1 MTAEQPVAPS
11 DAYRATG
18 RTTLRRHPE
27 RGNYDRDVVHAIL
40 DEALV
45 GHLGVTTPEG
55 PRVLPTAIVRVDETV
70 YVHGSLANRTFRE
83 AAGTSVC
90 LTVTLLDGLVLA
102 RSAFHHSVN
111 YRSVMIY
118 GEPSVVTDPIEK
130 RAVLD
135 ALVER
140 SATGRSALVRPPS
153 DTELRTTAVLAL
165 PLLEVSAKVRTGGP
179 IDDEADLD
187 WPVWAGVV
195 PVRLAV
201 EEAIEDTPPA
211 R

>member
-1 MTAEQPVAPS
+1 MRAEDHVATS
-11 DAYRATG
+11 DAYPPTG

-27 RGNYDRDVVHAIL
+27 RAHYDRTVVHAIL

-45 GHLGVTTPEG
+45 GHLGVTTREG
-55 PRVLPTAIVRVDETV
+55 PRVLPTAFVRLNDAV

-83 AAGTSVC
+83 AAGTPVC

-111 YRSVMIY
+111 YRSVMVY
-118 GEPSVVTDPIEK
+118 GDASVVTDAAEK

-140 SATGRSALVRPPS
+140 SATGRSHLVRPPS
-153 DTELRTTAVLAL
+153 DTELRTTLVLAL
-165 PLLEVSAKVRTGGP
+165 SLSEVSAKVRTGGP
-179 IDDEADLD
+179 IDDEADLT

-195 PVRLAV
+195 PLRLTAAEAV
-201 EEAIEDTPPA
+201 ADNVDG